1 MTLDTVRQICLALPG
16 TTEDI
21 KWGQDLAFCI
31 GGKMFCVANTEPPH
45 QLPIT
50 CTPAT
55 FGELIARPGIRP
67 APDLARAPWV
77 QEEQLG
83 EALARQEL
91 EQLIQQSYELV
102 RATLPKRKATME
114 MPRRRKAR
122 ASGGRRSRAVPARAR
137 RRRR

>member
-45 QLPIT
+45 QLSFK
-50 CTPAT
+50 CTPET
-55 FGELIARPGIRP
+55 FGELIERTGIRP
-67 APDLARAPWV
+67 APYLARALWV

-91 EQLIQQSYELV
+91 EQLIQRSYELV

-114 MPRRRKAR
+114 MRRRRRAR

>member
-1 MTLDTVRQICLALPG
+1 MTLDMVRQICLALPG

-45 QLPIT
+45 QLSFK
-50 CTPAT
+50 CTPET
-55 FGELIARPGIRP
+55 FGELIERTGIRP
-67 APDLARAPWV
+67 APYLARALWV

-91 EQLIQQSYELV
+91 EQLIRQSYELV
-102 RATLPKRKATME
+102 RATLPKRRATME
-114 MPRRRKAR
+114 APRRPKVR